1 MSNGSDH
8 PWLRPLWAR
17 VLIVVLCL
25 GWASVEFY
33 SQESFW
39 GMIFGGLG
47 LYALWVYIIQ
57 YRPAEP
63 TKSEPGPPP
72 AENKE

>member
-17 VLIVVLCL
+17 VLIVVACL
-25 GWASVEFY
+25 AWASFEFY
-33 SQESFW
+33 NKQSLW

-57 YRPAEP
+57 YRPP
-63 TKSEPGPPP
+63 VPPQSGPLPPGD
-72 AENKE
+72 KE